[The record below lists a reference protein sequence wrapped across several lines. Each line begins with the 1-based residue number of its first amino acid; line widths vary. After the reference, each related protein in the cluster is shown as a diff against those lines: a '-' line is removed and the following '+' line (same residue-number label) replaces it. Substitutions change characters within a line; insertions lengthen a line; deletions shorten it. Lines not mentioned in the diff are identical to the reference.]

1 MAREHAVG
9 SWVRAQRNHANFAD
23 PPVTLVALLLH
34 GIFAGSLS
42 SLFYFVPLR
51 KIFFAAA
58 NL

>member
-1 MAREHAVG
+1 M
-9 SWVRAQRNHANFAD
+9 RAQRNHANFAD